1 MKKMHCVVA
10 LTAAIC
16 GACAAVCADEVVPIC
31 QFDVSQVTCG
41 WRSANEGLSVEGNPL
56 KIGGRVFGAGLGVHA
71 PSRGEFD
78 LEGACSLFEA
88 TVGVDDESFGT
99 VEFKVWGDGK
109 LLWESGVMSARAQPR
124 TKDVKVDVSGV
135 ESLVL
140 EVTDAGDGRDGD
152 HADWADARFVYPAG
166 HFASGDA
173 RQLGI
178 LTPPERPEPR
188 INGPSVFGVRPG
200 HPVIY
205 HVPVTGE
212 EPIEVEVVAVDGQ
225 RMLEAGPLSGLRFDG
240 ISRVVSGRVDEPGE
254 YRLAFR
260 AKNAR
265 GSVERPFTLK
275 VGEAICLT
283 PVMGWSSRNALG
295 DEPTQSKIIAAA
307 NTLTASGLARH
318 GWNTLVVDDHWARK
332 TGKTIL
338 PNENFPS
345 MKKLTAYLHGR
356 GFRAGISSS
365 PGELTAG
372 GCAGSW
378 MRELKDA
385 GTFAAWEF
393 DYLVYDLGSYGKAA
407 GVSGQQAAMHPYLLM
422 GKALRDQKRDFVF
435 AISQRGTHNVATWG
449 ASARGNSWRTSG
461 GDPDRWTSVV
471 GAISRQRSLWHFSA
485 PGAFND
491 PGTLCVGPMRRK
503 GAGGQPLTPNEQYT
517 QMSMWALMAA
527 PLMISFDLENM
538 DDFTRSLLSNDEVI
552 DIDQDE
558 LGKAASC
565 VASGRKWEVWA
576 RPLADGSIA
585 AGLLNRGI
593 GEIEVPL
600 HLSAFGLEGEWRVR
614 DCWRQKDEGAFKG
627 TYSRSVPGHA
637 THLVRL
643 TPGVGAWLRTRDV
656 RDNAWMNEMR
666 AYREVPQ

>member
-1 MKKMHCVVA
+1 MKKMPCAVA
-10 LTAAIC
+10 LAAAIC

-41 WRSANEGLSVEGNPL
+41 WRSANENLSVEGHPL

-135 ESLVL
+135 GSLLL

-166 HFASGDA
+166 HFASGDS

-205 HVPVTGE
+205 HVPITGE
-212 EPIEVEVVAVDGQ
+212 EPIEVEVMAVDGQ
-225 RMLEAGPLSGLRFDG
+225 RMLESGPLSGLRFDG
-240 ISRVVSGRVDEPGE
+240 ISRVISGRVDEPGE

-295 DEPTQSKIIAAA
+295 EEVSQSKVIAAA

-318 GWNTLVVDDHWARK
+318 GWNTLVIDDHWARK
-332 TGKTIL
+332 GGKAIL
-338 PNENFPS
+338 PNANFPG
-345 MKKLTAYLHGR
+345 MKRLTAYLHGR
-356 GFRAGISSS
+356 GFRTGISSS

-372 GCAGSW
+372 GCAGSR
-378 MRELKDA
+378 MRELQDA
-385 GTFAAWEF
+385 KTFAAWEF
-393 DYLVYDLGSYGKAA
+393 DYLVYDLGDYGKAA
-407 GVSGQQAAMHPYLLM
+407 GISGQQAAMHPYLLM

-435 AISQRGTHNVATWG
+435 AISQRGMYNVATWG
-449 ASARGNSWRTSG
+449 ACARGHSWRTSG
-461 GDPDRWTSVV
+461 SDPDRWSSVV
-471 GAISRQRSLWHFSA
+471 SAISQQKSLWHFSA
-485 PGAFND
+485 PGAFHD
-491 PGTLCVGPMRRK
+491 PGTLCVGPMCRN

-527 PLMISFDLENM
+527 PLMISFDLEKM
-538 DDFTRSLLSNDEVI
+538 DDFTRALLSNDEVLAVS
-552 DIDQDE
+552 QDE
-558 LGKAASC
+558 L
-565 VASGRKWEVWA
+565 VAPAELKVVDHGTQIWTR
-576 RPLADGSIA
+576 RLADGSFA
-585 AGLLNRGI
+585 ALAVNKRPFKRRLRLDFAALGLPKTAML
-593 GEIEVPL
+593 
-600 HLSAFGLEGEWRVR
+600 R
-614 DCWRQKDEGAFKG
+614 DLWRQRTLGDRLSSYEVELPPCAPFF
-627 TYSRSVPGHA
+627 VQVDDA
-637 THLVRL
+637 ACDCTH
-643 TPGVGAWLRTRDV
+643 
-656 RDNAWMNEMR
+656 
-666 AYREVPQ
+666 